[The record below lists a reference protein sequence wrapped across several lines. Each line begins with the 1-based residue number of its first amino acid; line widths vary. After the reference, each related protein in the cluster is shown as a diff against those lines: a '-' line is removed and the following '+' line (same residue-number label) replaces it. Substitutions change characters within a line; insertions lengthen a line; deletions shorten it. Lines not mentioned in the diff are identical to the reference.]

1 MFYFWGSGCAN
12 IYIDRVN
19 IPCLMH
25 DTSPIFVYICHPT
38 DCITV
43 CACWWCHPILVIMT
57 VGNTEYQRTDDIS
70 IDPKCL
76 ETKSQETIDFALWS
90 MNCLNCFYKHH
101 NELLSQQCIFSR
113 QVSLTRQVI
122 RITPVPSFTECLR

>member
-1 MFYFWGSGCAN
+1 
-12 IYIDRVN
+12 
-19 IPCLMH
+19 MH

-90 MNCLNCFYKHH
+90 MNCLNVSTSVTMNYYP
-101 NELLSQQCIFSR
+101 SSVFSPAR
-113 QVSLTRQVI
+113 CRLHDR
-122 RITPVPSFTECLR
+122 SFA